1 MIRVSDAAS
10 ALESFRALVL
20 ADPALERELRATSDR
35 QSFVA
40 LAAAR
45 AQTHDYPLGAAEI
58 EAALDAAAR
67 DWMLRWLV
75 R

>member
-1 MIRVSDAAS
+1 MTGVAS
-10 ALESFRALVL
+10 ALETFRALVL
-20 ADPALERELRATSDR
+20 ADPALERDLRATSDR

-40 LAAAR
+40 LAATR
-45 AQTHDYPLGAAEI
+45 AQARDCPLGAAEI

>member
-1 MIRVSDAAS
+1 VTDASS
-10 ALESFRALVL
+10 ALERFRVLVH
-20 ADPALERELRATSDR
+20 ADAVLERELRETPDR

-45 AQTHDYPLGAAEI
+45 AQAKDCPLGTAEI

-67 DWMLRWLV
+67 DWMLRWIV

>member
-1 MIRVSDAAS
+1 MTDPAS
-10 ALESFRALVL
+10 ALESFRARVR
-20 ADPALERELRATSDR
+20 ADPELEQELRDTPDRAT
-35 QSFVA
+35 FVA

-45 AQTHDYPLGAAEI
+45 ARAHDCPLDADEI

>member
-1 MIRVSDAAS
+1 V
-10 ALESFRALVL
+10 
-20 ADPALERELRATSDR
+20 LERELRDASDR
-35 QSFVA
+35 QRFVA

-45 AQTHDYPLGAAEI
+45 AQAHDCPLGPAEI